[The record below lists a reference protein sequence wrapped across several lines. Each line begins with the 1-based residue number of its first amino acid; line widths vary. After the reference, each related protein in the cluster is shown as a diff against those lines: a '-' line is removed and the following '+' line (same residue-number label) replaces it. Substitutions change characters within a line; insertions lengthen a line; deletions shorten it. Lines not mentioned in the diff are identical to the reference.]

1 MDNKETYFNSNEFRE
16 LLQRYE
22 HSLQIGRQEYFESEE
37 LTDIAEFYYKD
48 NRMDEA
54 ISVLDYAIHLHPGAA
69 MPLVFRGRM
78 ALIDG
83 NDVELARHYVD
94 MIVDRLDLDCLY
106 LQAEIMIAEKDVE
119 GADRFLRD
127 NLERIDEDDVPDYI
141 LDIAMLFVDYGLP
154 DKAAEW
160 LERSD
165 ETDLMDYREVKARI
179 AFAHGDYDQSE
190 QIFEKLLDEDP
201 YSGRYWNSL
210 ASTQFM
216 SNRINDSITSS
227 EYSIAI
233 NPNDQEALLNK
244 ANGLFSLGNFAEAM
258 KYYER
263 FYKLAPDEGAAPL
276 FIGNCLL
283 NMGKAAEALPHYEE
297 ALNLLRQHHASTSE
311 VLQCLAFTYSQL
323 GRQDESL
330 ASIDEALK
338 LQDANRGEVL
348 VVKGHIL
355 LENTRVKEAISCF
368 VEALR
373 STSFSQD
380 IFFRIAIS
388 VYDCGYPA
396 IAYRMFKT
404 YTETNEDN
412 GGDGLAYLASC
423 CLYLNKRDEYLEY
436 LKLACDI
443 NPLEARKILGDEFPA
458 GMEPKDYYSYAI
470 TRQSN

>member
-106 LQAEIMIAEKDVE
+106 LQAEIMIAEKDVD

-216 SNRINDSITSS
+216 SNRIND
-227 EYSIAI
+227 
-233 NPNDQEALLNK
+233 
-244 ANGLFSLGNFAEAM
+244 
-258 KYYER
+258 
-263 FYKLAPDEGAAPL
+263 
-276 FIGNCLL
+276 
-283 NMGKAAEALPHYEE
+283 
-297 ALNLLRQHHASTSE
+297 
-311 VLQCLAFTYSQL
+311 
-323 GRQDESL
+323 
-330 ASIDEALK
+330 
-338 LQDANRGEVL
+338 
-348 VVKGHIL
+348 
-355 LENTRVKEAISCF
+355 
-368 VEALR
+368 
-373 STSFSQD
+373 
-380 IFFRIAIS
+380 
-388 VYDCGYPA
+388 
-396 IAYRMFKT
+396 
-404 YTETNEDN
+404 
-412 GGDGLAYLASC
+412 
-423 CLYLNKRDEYLEY
+423 
-436 LKLACDI
+436 
-443 NPLEARKILGDEFPA
+443 
-458 GMEPKDYYSYAI
+458 
-470 TRQSN
+470 

>member
-1 MDNKETYFNSNEFRE
+1 MDNKETYFNSKEFRKI
-16 LLQRYE
+16 LQRYE
-22 HSLQIGRQEYFESEE
+22 QSIKMEQQEYFESEE
-37 LTDIAEFYYKD
+37 LTDIAEFYYKEG
-48 NRMDEA
+48 RVGEA
-54 ISVLDYAIHLHPGAA
+54 ISVLDYAIRLHPGAA

-78 ALIDG
+78 ALIDE
-83 NDVELARHYVD
+83 NDVESARHYVD
-94 MIVDRLDLDCLY
+94 MIVDQLDLDCLY
-106 LQAEIMIAEKDVE
+106 LQAEIMIAEKDVD
-119 GADRFLRD
+119 GADRFLRS

-141 LDIAMLFVDYGLP
+141 LDIAMLFIDYGQP

-179 AFAHGDYDQSE
+179 AFAHGDYEQSE
-190 QIFEKLLDEDP
+190 KIFEKLLDEDP

-244 ANGLFSLGNFAEAM
+244 ANGLFSLGNYAEAL
-258 KYYER
+258 KYYSR
-263 FYKLAPDEGAAPL
+263 FYKLAPEEGAAPL
-276 FIGNCLL
+276 IMGNCLL
-283 NMGKAAEALPHYEE
+283 NMGKASEALPHYEE
-297 ALNLLRQHHASTSE
+297 ALNLLRKRQTSTSE

-323 GRQDESL
+323 GRQDEAL
-330 ASIDEALK
+330 ASIDEALQLSDVNK
-338 LQDANRGEVL
+338 GEVL

-355 LENTRVKEAISCF
+355 LENSRVKEAINCF

-373 STSFSQD
+373 TTSFSQD
-380 IFFRIAIS
+380 VFFRIAIS
-388 VYDCGYPA
+388 VFDCGYPT

-404 YTETNEDN
+404 YIETNDDT
-412 GGDGLAYLASC
+412 GGEGLAYLASC
-423 CLYLNKRDEYLEY
+423 CLHLNKRDEYLEY
-436 LKLACDI
+436 LKLACDN
-443 NPLEARKILGDEFPA
+443 NPLEARKILGDEFPQ

-470 TRQSN
+470 SRQSI

>member
-78 ALIDG
+78 ALIDW

-179 AFAHGDYDQSE
+179 AFAHGVYYQS
-190 QIFEKLLDEDP
+190 
-201 YSGRYWNSL
+201 
-210 ASTQFM
+210 
-216 SNRINDSITSS
+216 
-227 EYSIAI
+227 
-233 NPNDQEALLNK
+233 
-244 ANGLFSLGNFAEAM
+244 
-258 KYYER
+258 
-263 FYKLAPDEGAAPL
+263 
-276 FIGNCLL
+276 
-283 NMGKAAEALPHYEE
+283 
-297 ALNLLRQHHASTSE
+297 
-311 VLQCLAFTYSQL
+311 
-323 GRQDESL
+323 
-330 ASIDEALK
+330 
-338 LQDANRGEVL
+338 
-348 VVKGHIL
+348 
-355 LENTRVKEAISCF
+355 
-368 VEALR
+368 
-373 STSFSQD
+373 
-380 IFFRIAIS
+380 
-388 VYDCGYPA
+388 
-396 IAYRMFKT
+396 
-404 YTETNEDN
+404 
-412 GGDGLAYLASC
+412 
-423 CLYLNKRDEYLEY
+423 
-436 LKLACDI
+436 
-443 NPLEARKILGDEFPA
+443 
-458 GMEPKDYYSYAI
+458 
-470 TRQSN
+470 

>member
-78 ALIDG
+78 ALIDE

-201 YSGRYWNSL
+201 
-210 ASTQFM
+210 
-216 SNRINDSITSS
+216 
-227 EYSIAI
+227 
-233 NPNDQEALLNK
+233 
-244 ANGLFSLGNFAEAM
+244 
-258 KYYER
+258 
-263 FYKLAPDEGAAPL
+263 
-276 FIGNCLL
+276 
-283 NMGKAAEALPHYEE
+283 
-297 ALNLLRQHHASTSE
+297 
-311 VLQCLAFTYSQL
+311 
-323 GRQDESL
+323 
-330 ASIDEALK
+330 
-338 LQDANRGEVL
+338 
-348 VVKGHIL
+348 
-355 LENTRVKEAISCF
+355 
-368 VEALR
+368 
-373 STSFSQD
+373 
-380 IFFRIAIS
+380 
-388 VYDCGYPA
+388 
-396 IAYRMFKT
+396 
-404 YTETNEDN
+404 
-412 GGDGLAYLASC
+412 
-423 CLYLNKRDEYLEY
+423 
-436 LKLACDI
+436 
-443 NPLEARKILGDEFPA
+443 
-458 GMEPKDYYSYAI
+458 
-470 TRQSN
+470 